1 VGRPP
6 KFSKDQMLDSAL
18 ALVAQGGPT
27 ALSVSAVAD
36 RLGAPSGSIYH
47 RFGSRDLLAASL
59 WLRSLENFQ
68 EGLLAS
74 LQNTDAVDAVLA
86 AATHVLR
93 WSRAN
98 LTEAQMLLQYRSSDL
113 LTDGWPD
120 ELRDR
125 NRDLRRTLDS
135 AVDEINHRIGAV
147 NATDRRRVTF
157 ALIDIPYGAVRGPL
171 GRGRPPE
178 PELDAIVADAV
189 IAVLKNIR
197 RA

>member
-1 VGRPP
+1 
-6 KFSKDQMLDSAL
+6 MLDSAL